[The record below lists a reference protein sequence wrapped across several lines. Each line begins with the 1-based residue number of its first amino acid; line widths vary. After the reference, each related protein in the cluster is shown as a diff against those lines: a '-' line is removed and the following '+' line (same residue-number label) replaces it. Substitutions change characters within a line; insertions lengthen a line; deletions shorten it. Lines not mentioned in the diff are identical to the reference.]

1 MSSSRAHGLRFF
13 QCCPPPPSVSPSLP
27 PGPLSQDGGDPAVDV
42 SPRDLIFTL
51 SAEAAADAVA
61 KPSVLAGT
69 DLRCG
74 GVAWGDD
81 DLALVYESWWKTR
94 RSVIHTMSPGDP
106 GAGKQ
111 ILFDRRGGGRGRG
124 IVVATCVGDPTAGS
138 GSCLTSF
145 LKALICHIV
154 FTGGKCVLSL

>member
-1 MSSSRAHGLRFF
+1 M
-13 QCCPPPPSVSPSLP
+13 
-27 PGPLSQDGGDPAVDV
+27 V

-51 SAEAAADAVA
+51 TGEAAADAAA
-61 KPSVLAGT
+61 KPLVLAGT

-111 ILFDRRGGGRGRG
+111 VLFDRRVCRYGSRGRVDSG
-124 IVVATCVGDPTAGS
+124 NRAGMCVPG
-138 GSCLTSF
+138 
-145 LKALICHIV
+145 LIL
-154 FTGGKCVLSL
+154 G

>member
-1 MSSSRAHGLRFF
+1 MFRSHPDTDPRACPLSSN
-13 QCCPPPPSVSPSLP
+13 SLP
-27 PGPLSQDGGDPAVDV
+27 PVPLTQDGGDPAVEV

-61 KPSVLAGT
+61 KPLVLAGT

-111 ILFDRRGGGRGRG
+111 ILFDRRGGRRGRE
-124 IVVATCVGDPTAGS
+124 CH
-138 GSCLTSF
+138 SCGH
-145 LKALICHIV
+145 C
-154 FTGGKCVLSL
+154 GGYLCG